1 MDTADYLGVFLD
13 ESREHI
19 ESLYDQLLKLE
30 QNPSEIEIINE
41 IFRSAHTLK
50 GMSATMGYTDLSEL
64 THKLEN
70 VFDAIKHERVHADAE
85 MIDVMFETVDLLNEM
100 IEDVGSGGDGSKDV
114 NDIVTR
120 LKEMADAKADTPD
133 ISTEKQSETTMKKNA
148 DNLQAVNHLTW
159 VDSVDQYE
167 ETILNQSA
175 EQGYTNYEIRVT
187 LEENCLLK
195 GARAF
200 MVFEVLEKMGE
211 IVKADPPV
219 NELEDENFDQS
230 FVLLFVSKE
239 EKEII
244 TSKVF
249 KISEIETVEIHPL
262 DDILFRQ
269 DTGKKEANEGKEA
282 VSAQQRREKQSKQE
296 EKKGVQK
303 KEKGTNAGSTSV
315 SNKTIRVNIERLDN
329 LLNLFEE
336 FVIDRGRLQQI
347 SSEMNHRELTETVEH
362 IQRVSED
369 LQNVILNI
377 RMVPIETVFNR
388 FPRMIRQLSR
398 DLDKNVRV
406 EIVGKDTELDRTVI
420 DQIGDPLVHLIR
432 NALDHGIETKA
443 ERKEKGKPVEGLL
456 RLKAYHSGNHVFI
469 EISDDGAGINREK
482 VLEKAI
488 ERGLVSAD
496 KADQMTDRQVAQ
508 LILASGFST
517 AEQVSN
523 VSGRGVGLDVVK
535 DTIESL
541 GGKIT
546 IDSEVNKGSTFSVQL
561 PLTLSI
567 ISVLL
572 VELQDEKYAIP
583 LSSIIETAVI
593 HEKEIKQVH
602 HNQVIDFRG
611 NIIPLVFLSE
621 VFSVPKT
628 KEEEE
633 SEYHS
638 VVIIKKGEKLTG
650 LVVDAFIGQ
659 QEVVLKSLGKYLT
672 NTFAISG
679 ATILGN
685 GEVAL
690 IIDSNA
696 LST

>member
-1 MDTADYLGVFLD
+1 MDTADYLGIFLD

-19 ESLYDQLLKLE
+19 ESLYDQLLNLE
-30 QNPSEIEIINE
+30 QNPSEKEIINE

-50 GMSATMGYTDLSEL
+50 GMAATMGYTDLSEL

-70 VFDAIKHERVHADAE
+70 VFDAIKGDQVHVDAE

-100 IEDVGSGGDGSKDV
+100 VEDIGSGGDGSKDV
-114 NDIVTR
+114 NAIVSQLKDIVG
-120 LKEMADAKADTPD
+120 EADTDPSQD
-133 ISTEKQSETTMKKNA
+133 ISDQSKPPETKNTN
-148 DNLQAVNHLTW
+148 DLQVAHHLTW
-159 VDSVDQYE
+159 IDSVDQYE
-167 ETILNQSA
+167 KTILNQSA
-175 EQGYTNYEIRVT
+175 EQGYTNYEIKVT

-219 NELEDENFDQS
+219 HELEDENFDRG

-239 EKEII
+239 EKKVIS
-244 TSKVF
+244 SKVY
-249 KISEIETVEIHPL
+249 KISEIESVNVNSL
-262 DDILFRQ
+262 DHDLFRE
-269 DTGKKEANEGKEA
+269 DAPKKKIKDNNPTVTENKKEN
-282 VSAQQRREKQSKQE
+282 QSK
-296 EKKGVQK
+296 K
-303 KEKGTNAGSTSV
+303 KEGPADKKKNKSKPASGVT
-315 SNKTIRVNIERLDN
+315 NKTIRVNIERLDN

-336 FVIDRGRLQQI
+336 FVIDRGRLEQI
-347 SSEMNHRELTETVEH
+347 SSELDHRDLTETVEH

-398 DLDKNVRV
+398 DLDKGVRV

-432 NALDHGIETKA
+432 NALDHGIETKT
-443 ERKEKGKPVEGLL
+443 ERSEKGKPTEGLL
-456 RLKAYHSGNHVFI
+456 KLKAYHSGNHVFI

-488 ERGLVSAD
+488 SRGLVQSE
-496 KADQMTDRQVAQ
+496 KANQMTDRQVAQ

-541 GGKIT
+541 GGKIS
-546 IDSEVNKGSTFSVQL
+546 IDSEENKGSIFSVQL

-572 VELQDEKYAIP
+572 IELQSEKYAIP
-583 LSSIIETAVI
+583 LSAIIETAVV

-602 HNQVIDFRG
+602 HHKVIDFRG
-611 NIIPLVFLSE
+611 KIIPLVFLNE
-621 VFSVPKT
+621 VFSVPQT
-628 KEEEE
+628 KVEED
-633 SEYHS
+633 EYLS

-690 IIDSNA
+690 IIDGNA